1 MTGAEMEA
9 LIQRVEAAQ
18 GPDREL
24 DAAIWCGLRG
34 YISYGQSGGIWGY
47 EMPGLGISSVDV
59 AAIPAYTA
67 SLDAAVSLV
76 PEGHWWNVGR
86 TCADNSP
93 MRHFGTRS
101 GHCFTAGCA
110 PWGRDQHTTAAT
122 PALALCAAALRAR
135 LAMEGGDER

>member
-1 MTGAEMEA
+1 MSADLPA
-9 LIQRVEAAQ
+9 LIARVEAAT
-18 GPDREL
+18 GADREL

-76 PEGHWWNVGR
+76 LEGWRFVGLTYVPIRRRWHCTLEAPDGGLVHGAAKTEQHAR
-86 TCADNSP
+86 T
-93 MRHFGTRS
+93 
-101 GHCFTAGCA
+101 
-110 PWGRDQHTTAAT
+110 
-122 PALALCAAALRAR
+122 AAALRAWQ
-135 LAMEGGDER
+135 AQEGGGHG